1 MKCEICQEL
10 LRKLV
15 SGQIENVGEDVQD
28 HLMECSICTKFA
40 ENLIGAIDLYLQEEV
55 EPPNAD
61 LMWQKISLAIKN
73 EPPKSLWS
81 RLWTFSFGQM
91 VAGIAVIAIFSS
103 LLTAVI
109 FVNFTRK
116 TDLQG
121 RQTAPSLAEKILA
134 RVGILNSPEKEREQ
148 RLKEHQQAI
157 EYWSQKI
164 QQRRHQWNKNLQ
176 EVFDRNLE
184 EIDKV
189 VAEYK
194 KNLEENPYDEISGEM
209 LDTAMKEKL
218 ELLREFAE
226 L

>member
-1 MKCEICQEL
+1 MKCEVCQDL

-15 SGQIENVGEDVQD
+15 SGEVEDVSIDVQD
-28 HLMECSICTKFA
+28 HLMECSICTQFA
-40 ENLIGAIDLYLQEEV
+40 ERLVGAIDLCLQQEI
-55 EPPNAD
+55 EPPDPD
-61 LMWQKISLAIKN
+61 LMWKKISLAIRN
-73 EPPKSLWS
+73 EPQKSIWS
-81 RLWTFSFGQM
+81 RFWTFSFGQ
-91 VAGIAVIAIFSS
+91 VIAGVIVTAIFSS

-109 FVNFTRK
+109 FVNFTREI
-116 TDLQG
+116 DLQG
-121 RQTAPSLAEKILA
+121 RKTVPSLAEKLLA
-134 RVGILNSPEKEREQ
+134 KVGILNGPEKEREQ

-157 EYWSQKI
+157 EYWGQKI
-164 QQRRHQWNKNLQ
+164 KQRRHQWSRDLQ
-176 EVFDRNLE
+176 AVFDRNLE
-184 EIDKV
+184 EIDRV